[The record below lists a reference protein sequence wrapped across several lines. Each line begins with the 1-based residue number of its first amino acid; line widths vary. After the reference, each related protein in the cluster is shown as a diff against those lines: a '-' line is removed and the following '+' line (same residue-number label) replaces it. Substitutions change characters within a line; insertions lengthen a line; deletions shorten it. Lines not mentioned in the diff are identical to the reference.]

1 MNSVIITLL
10 CVIIDMGA
18 IELAANNGDRTKIIA
33 IIMIVMSLMLTA
45 AAGFFKCWV
54 MAAGSVLA
62 VIMFGL
68 GLTSILK
75 GGK

>member
-18 IELAANNGDRTKIIA
+18 IELALVDKRSKVIA
-33 IIMIVMSLMLTA
+33 IIMILMSLLLTA
-45 AAGFFKCWV
+45 AAGVFKCWII
-54 MAAGSVLA
+54 AAGSVLA
-62 VIMFGL
+62 VIMFAI

>member
-18 IELAANNGDRTKIIA
+18 IELATNNDNRSKIIA
-33 IIMIVMSLMLTA
+33 IIMVVMSLLLTA
-45 AAGFFKCWV
+45 AAGFFKSWIV
-54 MAAGSVLA
+54 AAGSVLA
-62 VIMFGL
+62 VIMFAI
-68 GLTSILK
+68 GLTSLLK

>member
-18 IELAANNGDRTKIIA
+18 IELALVDKRTKVIA
-33 IIMIVMSLMLTA
+33 IIMIAMSLLLTA
-45 AAGFFKCWV
+45 AAGVFKCWII
-54 MAAGSVLA
+54 AAGSVLA
-62 VIMFGL
+62 VIMFAI